1 MENITSISKEELL
14 KLLRESNITPD
25 EIADTLNSKRQVE
38 LEDKL
43 KQLEEES
50 KNNLSEID
58 KLKKRNSIIKSEM
71 KKVNAALKKMGVQT
85 TVVTRRNY
93 NPPLTVLAEKYGQDL
108 HTLRSW
114 VRSGKLKF
122 DADKKIDMECFFELI
137 GYVPTVQDLFTE
149 ETAEQQKQ
157 DINEAFLNI

>member
-43 KQLEEES
+43 KELEEES

-58 KLKKRNSIIKSEM
+58 KLKKRNSIIKSEI

-85 TVVTRRNY
+85 TAVTRRNY

-108 HTLRSW
+108 HKLRSW

-122 DADKKIDMECFFELI
+122 DADKKIDMDCFFELI
-137 GYVPTVQDLFTE
+137 GHVPTVQDLFTE

-157 DINEAFLNI
+157 DINEAFLNV